1 MTLPHN
7 SRCAE
12 SISRRTR
19 RRVCSDKLP
28 SASAIPAC
36 GVCSGSVTGPMLP
49 GQPIPAIQPV
59 PARPSAQKCTARA
72 LCSAPRVRTADIGRA
87 SLPHADHGGAPR
99 AQQLGAGPSDAATG
113 AGDNN
118 DRTTPIHGTRVATRL
133 CCSGLQPHNGETA
146 SVRAMRHPHRFSSS
160 PQTWEAVTTPPREP
174 CRNRPPPCCRRRRS
188 AGSTRWTQWARRGR
202 AVRRIDVVGT
212 QQTPWLYE
220 FFDNS
225 LVRWH
230 WFAAAS
236 KQLRRGLE
244 WSSPAAAARRLRTRA
259 DPNHDALPSL
269 GLSCVQQNRRLPD
282 VGGCCS

>member
-1 MTLPHN
+1 LTLPHN

-87 SLPHADHGGAPR
+87 SRPHADHGGAPR

-146 SVRAMRHPHRFSSS
+146 SVRAMRHPAQILLVTADMGGGHNATARALQEQATALLPQAEIRWVDTLDAMGPAWARCSAHR
-160 PQTWEAVTTPPREP
+160 
-174 CRNRPPPCCRRRRS
+174 CRRHPADAVALRVLR
-188 AGSTRWTQWARRGR
+188 QLAR
-202 AVRRIDVVGT
+202 A
-212 QQTPWLYE
+212 LA
-220 FFDNS
+220 
-225 LVRWH
+225 LV
-230 WFAAAS
+230 
-236 KQLRRGLE
+236 
-244 WSSPAAAARRLRTRA
+244 
-259 DPNHDALPSL
+259 
-269 GLSCVQQNRRLPD
+269 
-282 VGGCCS
+282 CCGI